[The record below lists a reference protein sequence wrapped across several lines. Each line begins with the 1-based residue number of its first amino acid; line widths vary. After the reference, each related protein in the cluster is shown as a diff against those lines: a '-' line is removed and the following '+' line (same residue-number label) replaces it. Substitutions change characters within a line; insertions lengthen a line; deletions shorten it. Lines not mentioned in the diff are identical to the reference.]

1 MSPASTTSTPATR
14 FPKRGRPTRKW
25 LSLAEV
31 ATALAWT
38 EDGLERLLNT
48 VPRALPA
55 AVKGAN
61 GWEIPERALRELLEA
76 KSGPLPSFATVADV
90 ADALRLDRKTIYAW
104 TSLRGPDGRAL
115 LPAREILGRKLID
128 AKDVLALPATWPSWA
143 PGRRSFLFSEE
154 VDS

>member
-1 MSPASTTSTPATR
+1 MPLTSTP
-14 FPKRGRPTRKW
+14 PKRGRPARRW

-31 ATALAWT
+31 ADALAWT
-38 EDGLERLLNT
+38 EDGLGRLLDA
-48 VPRALPA
+48 VPAALPD

-61 GWEIPERALRELLEA
+61 GWEIPERALRELLEVKA
-76 KSGPLPSFATVADV
+76 GPLPSFATVADV

-128 AKDVLALPATWPSWA
+128 ARDVLALPATWPSWA
-143 PGRRSFLFSEE
+143 PRRSFLFSEE
-154 VDS
+154 VVS